1 MRYLVTGGSG
11 FLGINLVRF
20 LLERGHTVASLDRLP
35 FDYADCKDRV
45 DAIVGDI
52 RDRAAVD
59 RAMRGVQIVV
69 HCAAALPLYS
79 KADIMS
85 TDIDGTRNVLDAALQ
100 AKVDRVIHVSSTAVY
115 GVPDHHPLF
124 ETDPLIGVG
133 PYGEAKIA
141 AEQLCV
147 DYRAKGMC
155 IPILRPKSFVGPER
169 LGVFALLFDWARD
182 GRHFPLPGPGN
193 NLYQLMDVADL
204 CDVIYLTATLDRDRV
219 NDVFN
224 VGAKEFDTV
233 RNDFQAVL
241 DRAGKGRRII
251 PMPEFPSMVA
261 LATLRDAAA
270 VAGLQVGLRH
280 GVEGI
285 VRVDREGREGPR
297 LQAAVLQQGGAP
309 AQLRVVPRQPPPLR
323 GGVRRHASRALEP
336 GRAHDREAVF
346 LVLSEG
352 LRPRTPLHALS
363 RAAAPARSARVA
375 RSLCSLA
382 RRNDRRDF

>member
-20 LLERGHTVASLDRLP
+20 LLDRGHTVVSLDRLP
-35 FDYADCKDRV
+35 FDYEDCRDRV

-59 RAMRGVQIVV
+59 RAMRDVQIVV

-85 TDIDGTRNVLDAALQ
+85 TDIDGTRNVLDAALH

-141 AEQLCV
+141 AERLCV
-147 DYRAKGMC
+147 DYRAKGLC

-204 CDVIYLTATLDRDRV
+204 CDAIYLTATLDRDRV

-261 LATLRDAAA
+261 LATLRALRLSPVYKWAYGTVSKESFVSIEKAEKILGFAPRYSNKAA
-270 VAGLQVGLRH
+270 LLRNYEWYLENLH
-280 GVEGI
+280 RFDGASGVTH
-285 VRVDREGREGPR
+285 RVPWSQG
-297 LQAAVLQQGGAP
+297 VLTIAK
-309 AQLRVVPRQPPPLR
+309 R
-323 GGVRRHASRALEP
+323 
-336 GRAHDREAVF
+336 F
-346 LVLSEG
+346 
-352 LRPRTPLHALS
+352 
-363 RAAAPARSARVA
+363 
-375 RSLCSLA
+375 
-382 RRNDRRDF
+382 F